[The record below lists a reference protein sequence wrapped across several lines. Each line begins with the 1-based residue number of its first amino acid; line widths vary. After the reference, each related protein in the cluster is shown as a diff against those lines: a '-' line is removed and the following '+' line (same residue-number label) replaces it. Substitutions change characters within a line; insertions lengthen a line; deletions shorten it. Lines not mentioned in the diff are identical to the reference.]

1 MSDLGPAYVPDVDVV
16 IVAHNADGYLRAA
29 VDSVTGQVGPGR
41 VVVVDAETTDG
52 SVRALKGDHPGVRVI
67 PVPNRGFSASNNVG
81 IAATSGAYVLL
92 LNPDA
97 ELGDYSLHRLV
108 ARAEVDRRAGIIA
121 PRVFD
126 PDGSVQRGSFGA
138 FPTLL
143 STLTLHVG
151 RWLDKARG
159 GSGVARTE
167 RAADIAP
174 DWVTGACMLVR
185 RAAIE
190 DVGAMDEGF
199 FLYFEDVEWCHRMR
213 DHGWD
218 TAVEPS
224 AVCIHHLGKSGG
236 GPDRTSQT
244 YRESFY
250 RYCSLYRLWGLAAF
264 ARVGVAARSLR
275 GGRS

>member
-1 MSDLGPAYVPDVDVV
+1 MSDPGPAYVPDVDVV
-16 IVAHNADGYLRAA
+16 IVAYNADGYLRAA
-29 VDSVTGQVGPGR
+29 VDSVSGQVGPGR
-41 VVVVDAETTDG
+41 VVVIDAETTDG
-52 SVRALKGDHPGVRVI
+52 SVRALKADRPGVRVI
-67 PVPNRGFSASNNVG
+67 PAPNRGFSASNNVG

-143 STLTLHVG
+143 TTVALHAG
-151 RWLDKARG
+151 RLLDRARG
-159 GSGVARTE
+159 GSGVARSE
-167 RAADIAP
+167 RGTDIAP

-190 DVGAMDEGF
+190 DVGAMDAGF

-218 TAVEPS
+218 VAVEPS
-224 AVCIHHLGKSGG
+224 AVCVHHLGKSGG
-236 GPDRTSQT
+236 GPNVASKA

-250 RYCSLYRLWGLAAF
+250 RYCHLYRLWGLAAF
-264 ARVGVAARSLR
+264 ARVGVAVRSLR
-275 GGRS
+275 EGRS